1 MKKFK
6 TLIAIGLGFW
16 FGLILGWAM
25 LLPQYFPYE
34 TLIKLYH
41 SIV

>member
-1 MKKFK
+1 MKKFT
-6 TLIAIGLGFW
+6 TLIVIGVGL
-16 FGLILGWAM
+16 GLILGWAM

-34 TLIKLYH
+34 TLIKLYY

>member
-6 TLIAIGLGFW
+6 ALTAIGVG
-16 FGLILGWAM
+16 FGLILSWAM
-25 LLPQYFPYE
+25 LLPHYFPYE
-34 TLIKLYH
+34 TLIKLYY

>member
-6 TLIAIGLGFW
+6 TITAIGVG

-25 LLPQYFPYE
+25 LLPQYFSHE
-34 TLIKLYH
+34 TLIKLYY

>member
-6 TLIAIGLGFW
+6 TLIAIG